1 VTAQVT
7 GLNILTY
14 PTTPIEGQRTGTSGL
29 RLKTCVLFEQANY
42 LENWA
47 QALFD
52 ALGGPYALQGR
63 TLVIGGDGR
72 FYNRAAAQ
80 TLIRMAAANGVAHVV
95 VGANGILTTP
105 AVSHL
110 IPLKDAVGGLILTAS
125 HNPGGF
131 TQDWGIKY
139 NTESGAPALEVLTD
153 RIYARTLLV
162 EQYKLADLSGD
173 IDLSRCGSTVFDGG
187 SFIVEVVDTVD
198 DYLDMLQQVFDFDA
212 LRSLIARPDF
222 SLLFDA
228 MHASTGEYARRILVG
243 ELYAPAES
251 VINGVPMED
260 FGGGHPDPNLTYAA
274 ELVRRLNPDLHD
286 DAPQFGAASDGDGD
300 RNMILG
306 RGVFVNPA
314 DSVAIIAANAVDAIP
329 YFASRGALA
338 GVARSMPTSSALD
351 RVAKDLGIPVYE
363 TPTGWKYFTNLMD
376 AGMLSICGEESFGTS
391 SDHIREKD
399 GMWAVLA
406 WLSILAH
413 KNRDTAIGELVSVH
427 DILLE
432 HWRKYG
438 RTYTMRHDYEAV
450 TIRAGEGMMEH
461 LRAMIED
468 ESLRPVSGVV
478 GEMDEFEYTDPVD
491 GSVARQQGIRVYTRD
506 GGRIVFRLSGTGS
519 AGATIR
525 VYFERHVDNRGDDAA
540 LTREPIRAL
549 GSLVDLANELGRITE
564 LTGRET
570 PTVCT

>member
-1 VTAQVT
+1 
-7 GLNILTY
+7 
-14 PTTPIEGQRTGTSGL
+14 
-29 RLKTCVLFEQANY
+29 
-42 LENWA
+42 
-47 QALFD
+47 
-52 ALGGPYALQGR
+52 
-63 TLVIGGDGR
+63 
-72 FYNRAAAQ
+72 
-80 TLIRMAAANGVAHVV
+80 
-95 VGANGILTTP
+95 
-105 AVSHL
+105 
-110 IPLKDAVGGLILTAS
+110 
-125 HNPGGF
+125 
-131 TQDWGIKY
+131 
-139 NTESGAPALEVLTD
+139 
-153 RIYARTLLV
+153 
-162 EQYKLADLSGD
+162 
-173 IDLSRCGSTVFDGG
+173 
-187 SFIVEVVDTVD
+187 
-198 DYLDMLQQVFDFDA
+198 
-212 LRSLIARPDF
+212 
-222 SLLFDA
+222 
-228 MHASTGEYARRILVG
+228 
-243 ELYAPAES
+243 
-251 VINGVPMED
+251 
-260 FGGGHPDPNLTYAA
+260 
-274 ELVRRLNPDLHD
+274 
-286 DAPQFGAASDGDGD
+286 
-300 RNMILG
+300 
-306 RGVFVNPA
+306 
-314 DSVAIIAANAVDAIP
+314 
-329 YFASRGALA
+329 
-338 GVARSMPTSSALD
+338 
-351 RVAKDLGIPVYE
+351 
-363 TPTGWKYFTNLMD
+363 
-376 AGMLSICGEESFGTS
+376 
-391 SDHIREKD
+391 
-399 GMWAVLA
+399 VLA